1 MKMKQMAMALA
12 LLLGAAG
19 VEAQVPEKENGNVRM
34 AREIPFDRMIPPHEL
49 EVSYE
54 KTVHLLFPS
63 EVRYVDLGSPN
74 IIAGKAEDAGNV
86 IRVKAAV
93 RNYKGETN
101 MSVITEDGAFY
112 SFNVR
117 YAEEPLMTNIEMKD
131 FIHDGEAVNRP
142 NNARQVY
149 LRELGS
155 ESPLLVRLIMKSIWK
170 EDRRLVKHVGSRR
183 FGVQFRLKG
192 IYAHNGLLYFHTEIR
207 NMGSIPFDIDYITW
221 KIVDRKVAR
230 RTAVQEQVVLPLR
243 AQNNVTSIAGY
254 SSERTV
260 FAMQKFTIPD
270 DKHLVVELCEKN
282 GGRHQTFTI
291 ENEDL
296 VRACNIEELIIK

>member
-1 MKMKQMAMALA
+1 MKMKQMAMTLA

-19 VEAQVPEKENGNVRM
+19 VEAQVPGKENGNVRM
-34 AREIPFDRMIPPHEL
+34 AREIPFDRMIPPHEM

-74 IIAGKAEDAGNV
+74 IIAGKTEDAGNV

-117 YAEEPLMTNIEMKD
+117 YAEEPIMTNIEMKD

-170 EDRRLVKHVGSRR
+170 ENRRLVKHIGSRR

-296 VRACNIEELIIK
+296 VRACNIEELTIK

>member
-19 VEAQVPEKENGNVRM
+19 VEAQVPEKENGNVKM
-34 AREIPFDRMIPPHEL
+34 TREISFDRMIPPHEL

-170 EDRRLVKHVGSRR
+170 ENRRLVKHIGSRR

-296 VRACNIEELIIK
+296 VRACNIEELTIK

>member
-1 MKMKQMAMALA
+1 MKH
-12 LLLGAAG
+12 
-19 VEAQVPEKENGNVRM
+19 
-34 AREIPFDRMIPPHEL
+34 I
-49 EVSYE
+49 
-54 KTVHLLFPS
+54 
-63 EVRYVDLGSPN
+63 
-74 IIAGKAEDAGNV
+74 
-86 IRVKAAV
+86 
-93 RNYKGETN
+93 
-101 MSVITEDGAFY
+101 
-112 SFNVR
+112 
-117 YAEEPLMTNIEMKD
+117 
-131 FIHDGEAVNRP
+131 
-142 NNARQVY
+142 
-149 LRELGS
+149 
-155 ESPLLVRLIMKSIWK
+155 
-170 EDRRLVKHVGSRR
+170 GSRR

-192 IYAHNGLLYFHTEIR
+192 IYAHNGLLYFHMEIR

-296 VRACNIEELIIK
+296 VRACNIEELTIK